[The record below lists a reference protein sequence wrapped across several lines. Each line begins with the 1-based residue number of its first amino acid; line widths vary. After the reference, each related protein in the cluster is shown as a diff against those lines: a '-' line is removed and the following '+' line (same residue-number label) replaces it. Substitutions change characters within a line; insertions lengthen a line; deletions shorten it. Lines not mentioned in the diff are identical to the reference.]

1 MEEPI
6 NNTPTSTGGKKII
19 WIIVVIAVLGL
30 GLAAYFLL
38 LRPNSPVKTGLLGGA
53 GKLNSSCKYNDPDL
67 CKFINN
73 WKDIKY
79 FTVNSTSTFEG
90 KPIKMVLMSAGDD
103 RTQIINYED
112 NAEGMNI
119 ITIGKDTY
127 TKDYTDN
134 KWVKTTQEASAND
147 SITKDFNFD
156 DKAELAQ
163 DQTTYKK
170 IGTEACGKLTCFK
183 YQVLDTSIPDSTE
196 YILFD
201 NKQYMLRKTISIG
214 KDNNRAE
221 AEFDYSKISIDVPSP
236 VKDSIAIP
244 SDRSSADTPIT
255 SGATSTTQN
264 SPSVNSDA
272 SVSSEDIPVDT
283 GDTEVISE

>member
-1 MEEPI
+1 MEEQTNIAP
-6 NNTPTSTGGKKII
+6 SGSGSKKLI
-19 WIIVVIAVLGL
+19 WVILAVVGALALAAV
-30 GLAAYFLL
+30 AYFLFFRSGSSL
-38 LRPNSPVKTGLLGGA
+38 GSGLLGA
-53 GKLNSSCKYNDPDL
+53 SKLNSSCKYNDPDL
-67 CKFINN
+67 CKFVNN
-73 WKDIKY
+73 WKEIKY

-90 KPIKMVLMSAGDD
+90 KPIKMILKSAGDD
-103 RTQIINYED
+103 RTQIINYEGET
-112 NAEGMNI
+112 EGMNI

-134 KWVKTTQEASAND
+134 KWVKTTLEGTSTD

-183 YQVLDTSIPDSTE
+183 YQVIDPSVPDSTE

-244 SDRSSADTPIT
+244 TDRPSASTPIT
-255 SGATSTTQN
+255 SGTSTSSQSSTV
-264 SPSVNSDA
+264 STPD
-272 SVSSEDIPVDT
+272 VSSGTEDIPVDT
-283 GDTEVISE
+283 SETEVLSE